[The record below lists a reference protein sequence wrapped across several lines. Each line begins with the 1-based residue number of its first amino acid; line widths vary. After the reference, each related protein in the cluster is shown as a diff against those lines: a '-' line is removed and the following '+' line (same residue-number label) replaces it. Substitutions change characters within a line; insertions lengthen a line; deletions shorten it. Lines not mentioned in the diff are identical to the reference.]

1 VRDDGAGFDP
11 GRRASALEQGH
22 IGLASCERRVQA
34 LGGEFVVESAQGRG
48 TTVRATL
55 ARVVTEAPVA

>member
-1 VRDDGAGFDP
+1 
-11 GRRASALEQGH
+11 
-22 IGLASCERRVQA
+22 VQA
-34 LGGEFVVESAQGRG
+34 IGGEFVVESAQGRG